1 MDGSSRFVTKD
12 VLTFALFSYV
22 TDAAAGK
29 AVTKEE
35 EEEENR
41 VKVGAK
47 RKKRMP
53 FST

>member
-1 MDGSSRFVTKD
+1 MDGFSRFVTKD

-22 TDAAAGK
+22 TDAATGR
-29 AVTKEE
+29 AVTK

>member
-22 TDAAAGK
+22 IVAAVGR

-35 EEEENR
+35 EEENS
-41 VKVGAK
+41 VSVGAK

>member
-1 MDGSSRFVTKD
+1 MDGFSRFVTKD

-22 TDAAAGK
+22 TDAATGR

-35 EEEENR
+35 EDENR